1 VNVWKKNLLEDLETG
16 EIEFGLAREFLL
28 ELRKKFRRGD
38 EEFIKVTELRKI
50 EQEGRIMEEFVQE
63 FQRAAR
69 SSRYKGREL
78 VEKFK
83 REMNG
88 AIMRKLMEVERPP
101 TSIE

>member
-1 VNVWKKNLLEDLETG
+1 MWKKNLLEDLETG
-16 EIEFGLAREFLL
+16 EVEFGSAREFLL
-28 ELRKKFRRGD
+28 ELRKKFRKGD
-38 EEFIKVTELRKI
+38 EKFIKVTELRKI

-63 FQRAAR
+63 FQRTAR

-88 AIMRKLMEVERPP
+88 AIMRKLMEVERLP